1 MALTTYTIPNLVQG
15 VSQQPDAQRDP
26 SQGEIQ
32 INGVSSIAEGLKK
45 RNGSR
50 ALARVS
56 TSAFGSAFVHE
67 ILRDQS
73 ERYLAVVAASGIKV
87 FDLQGNQFSVSAP
100 GGWSYLS
107 TVTDARAQIRCSTV
121 ADYTFI
127 SSLLRAPAMKTAV
140 APATTRP
147 ATYEVLVWVKS
158 ALYGN
163 TYKVFVNGTTA
174 SYQTPVQAV
183 VSVGTAVTE
192 NRISTEDIATQLQT
206 GLAGVSGLTI
216 SRAGSVLWLRSSS
229 AITVAAF
236 DARGNESI
244 TAILDAVQAFSE
256 LPTIAPSGYQVEI
269 QGDPG
274 NKFDG
279 YYVQFQPRSGDFG
292 EGSWLETV
300 SPGCEFRLDEATMPH
315 VLVRLPN
322 GTFHFGPANGA
333 VVSGVTLP
341 AWGERT
347 AGDYE
352 TAPDPGFIGR
362 PIQDITAYKNRL
374 AVLADERIILSRAR
388 NFFDFFP
395 ETVTTVLDSDPIDL
409 TGTNNLVSVLR
420 FAVPYMDE
428 LIIFADNY
436 QFRFGSSDSALT
448 PSSAQITVLTG
459 YEIDPSVRP
468 IPIAGAIVFC
478 QTNGEW
484 AQFREFSVRGAGTAL
499 VANADDLTGY
509 VSSYIPAGV
518 FKLAAN
524 DPGNEWFALTGGAL
538 KRIYVHRFFYRNQ
551 GSGPERAQS
560 SWSYWEFPGVDAI
573 LQIAVVAEVL
583 YLLVQRGAEVWLET
597 VDVAARRPDA
607 NAPYQLLMDRRVG
620 TGTDTPAAL
629 RLAMGSYSAAT
640 RQTTWTLPF
649 AIRSKTEVWTTFE
662 NDANSAV
669 KLAEAS
675 SGNTLVAEG
684 NWSTAQVFAG
694 ELFLFRYRFTRFKA
708 YKDVGGGKAALN
720 VGRTQVRH
728 ALLRYHETGFF
739 QAVVTLDRRDP
750 ATYTYSGVVLGSSNS
765 VVGWD
770 PDTASQIGD
779 RSGVFRIPIL
789 SRGERAQVE
798 LQNET
803 PLPCKFSTC
812 EWVGEISSLARR

>member
-56 TSAFGSAFVHE
+56 TAPFGDAFMHE

-73 ERYLAVVAASGIKV
+73 EKYLAVVTSSGIKV
-87 FDLQGNQFSVSAP
+87 FDLLGNQLNVNAP
-100 GGWSYLS
+100 GGWSYLA
-107 TVTDARAQIRCSTV
+107 TVTDAKAQIRCSTV
-121 ADYTFI
+121 ADYTFV
-127 SSLLRAPAMKTAV
+127 SSLQKAPAMKSAL
-140 APATTRP
+140 APATARP
-147 ATYEVLVWVKS
+147 ATYEVLVWVK
-158 ALYGN
+158 AATYGN
-163 TYKVFVNGTTA
+163 SYSLFVNGTTA
-174 SYQTPVQAV
+174 TYQTPVQAV
-183 VSVGTAVTE
+183 IASGTTVIE
-192 NRISTEDIATQLQT
+192 NRISTAEIATQLQT

-229 AITVAAF
+229 PITVAAT
-236 DARGNESI
+236 DARGNSDI
-244 TAILDAVQAFSE
+244 TAILGAVQAFSE
-256 LPTIAPSGYQVEI
+256 LPTIAPVGYQIEV

-292 EGSWLETV
+292 EGAWLETV

-315 VLVRLPN
+315 VLVRLPS
-322 GTFHFGPANGA
+322 GGFHFGPANGA

-352 TAPDPGFIGR
+352 TAPDPSFIGR
-362 PIQDITAYKNRL
+362 PVQDVGVYKNRL
-374 AVLADERIILSRAR
+374 YLLADERIVLSRAR
-388 NFFDFFP
+388 DFFQFFP
-395 ETVTTVLDSDPIDL
+395 ETVTTTLDSDPIDL
-409 TGTNNLVSVLR
+409 TATNQRVSVLR
-420 FAVPYMDE
+420 YAVPYMDE
-428 LIIFADNY
+428 LIIFADQY
-436 QFRFGSSDSALT
+436 QFRFGSSESALT
-448 PSSAQITVLTG
+448 PSTAQITVLTS
-459 YEIDPSVRP
+459 YEIDPKVKP
-468 IPIAGAIVFC
+468 IAIAGAIVFC

-518 FKLAAN
+518 SKLASN
-524 DPGNEWFALTGGAL
+524 DPGSEWFALTSGAPT
-538 KRIYVHRFFYRNQ
+538 RIYVHRFFYRNQ
-551 GSGPERAQS
+551 GGGPERAQS
-560 SWSYWEFPGVDAI
+560 SWSYWEFTGVGAI
-573 LQIAVVAEVL
+573 LQIAVVSEIL
-583 YLLVQRGAEVWLET
+583 YLLVQRGEEVWLET
-597 VDVAARRPDA
+597 IDVAARRPDA
-607 NAPYQLLMDRRVG
+607 NAPYQLLMDRRVS

-629 RLAMGSYSAAT
+629 RLAMGSYNAAT
-640 RQTTWTLPF
+640 RRTTWTLPF
-649 AIRSKTEVWTTFE
+649 QARAKTEVWTTFQ
-662 NDANSAV
+662 NDANSAI
-669 KLAEAS
+669 KLASAN

-684 NWSTAQVFAG
+684 DWSTAQVFAG

-708 YKDVGGGKAALN
+708 YQEIGGGKAALN
-720 VGRTQVRH
+720 VVRTQIRH
-728 ALLRYHETGFF
+728 AKIRFHETGFF
-739 QAVVTLDRRDP
+739 KAVVITKGRDP
-750 ATYTYSGVVLGSSNS
+750 AVYTYPGVALGSANS

-770 PDTASQIGD
+770 PDLSPQVGD
-779 RSGVFRIPIL
+779 RDGLFRIPIM

-812 EWVGEISSLARR
+812 EWVGEVTSLARR